1 MLHRRDSHPP
11 PAQQSD
17 RLAGAI
23 ATAMEEQQAT
33 VNSTPFTRNGQ
44 STATA
49 AEKITATVI
58 DVSELAEHSRVDVG
72 GSRKLA
78 CDRRAGGRDEEKLAS
93 AIL

>member
-49 AEKITATVI
+49 AE
-58 DVSELAEHSRVDVG
+58 
-72 GSRKLA
+72 
-78 CDRRAGGRDEEKLAS
+78 
-93 AIL
+93 